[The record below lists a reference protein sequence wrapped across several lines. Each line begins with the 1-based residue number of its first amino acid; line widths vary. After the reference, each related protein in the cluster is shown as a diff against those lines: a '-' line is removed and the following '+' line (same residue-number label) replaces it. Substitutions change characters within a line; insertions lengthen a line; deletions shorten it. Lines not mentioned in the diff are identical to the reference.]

1 MKFITVREFRS
12 STASMWR
19 KLKKERQL
27 VVTRRGKP
35 VALITST
42 DEDAIGDTVLAD
54 LRRKALAAVEDIR
67 REAKRQGVAGMKMAE
82 IDAVIAE
89 SRREKR
95 NANRA

>member
-54 LRRKALAAVEDIR
+54 LRRKALAAVDDIR
-67 REAKRQGVAGMKMAE
+67 REAKRQGVAGMKMSE